1 MSPKTEVSSMASA
14 TEQIAPQAVGR
25 VERLR
30 KIIDPIIFAIL
41 ILLGWELMIWVFKFH
56 PVVLPPPS
64 RVWTILSTQGDF
76 LAENML
82 VSLKTIVKGFAYGTF
97 LGWLAGIFITYS
109 RTVRKAFQPLLV
121 VLFVVPKS
129 IMLPLV
135 ILWWGVGSDF
145 PNHKI
150 VITMLLAFFPV
161 TENTIA
167 GLSGVDREMVE
178 LTHSLG
184 GSAFLTIRKIA
195 LPFSLPFVL
204 AGLRIA
210 MTESFI
216 GTLFCEVLV
225 PTDGIGS
232 RIVDAQDTSNTHFI
246 IAAIMVI
253 AIFGLAAYFLMN
265 RIERRLTRWY

>member
-1 MSPKTEVSSMASA
+1 
-14 TEQIAPQAVGR
+14 
-25 VERLR
+25 
-30 KIIDPIIFAIL
+30 
-41 ILLGWELMIWVFKFH
+41 
-56 PVVLPPPS
+56 
-64 RVWTILSTQGDF
+64 
-76 LAENML
+76 
-82 VSLKTIVKGFAYGTF
+82 
-97 LGWLAGIFITYS
+97 
-109 RTVRKAFQPLLV
+109 
-121 VLFVVPKS
+121 
-129 IMLPLV
+129 
-135 ILWWGVGSDF
+135 
-145 PNHKI
+145 
-150 VITMLLAFFPV
+150 
-161 TENTIA
+161 
-167 GLSGVDREMVE
+167 MVE